1 MSLLSSKKKLPD
13 SLIIALVT
21 LTIFVLID
29 FFAGNTLLS
38 IARHEGKKDSFRIQN
53 NLYHHALQPS
63 YEGPAH
69 WGPFDYWVCTNAS
82 GMKSACNDKNS
93 TEKNFDIA
101 FIGDSFTE
109 GVGVKYEDSFVGM
122 VAKAHPELKIA
133 NLGVVSYSPTIYFKK
148 LEDYLSRGY
157 TFKKVIVF
165 VDIGD
170 IMDEAFYFENAAGNV
185 QMTSEIIH
193 PGIVAFM
200 KRAFKKNLPL
210 TYEAIHYAK
219 IGWLSVS
226 QRGDQSQAVA
236 APSPAALAPATELI
250 APTANTNNLADTAPT
265 FQSASAAV
273 SPTSSA
279 NTPTDSGKLS
289 VSEQATSHKNTTPP
303 IQTKTNKKNIWI
315 YDREYTRSAWTY
327 NLDSSG
333 YGDLGVRKSIEKTI
347 QQMDR
352 VAALLKSHNIKL
364 SVGVYPW
371 PAQLKYDQENSLQ
384 VQIWRKFCQQHHCEN
399 FYDTFPA
406 FFNAIRT
413 TGMDATIYRYYFQ
426 GDMHFGKEGNAL
438 IADMILRD
446 PL

>member
-1 MSLLSSKKKLPD
+1 MSRLSSKKKLPD

-21 LTIFVLID
+21 LIIFVVVD

-38 IARHEGKKDSFRIQN
+38 IARREGKKESFRIQN
-53 NLYHHALQPS
+53 TLYHHALQPS
-63 YEGPAH
+63 YQGPAH

-82 GMKSACNDKNS
+82 GMKSDCKDKNS
-93 TEKNFDIA
+93 AEKNFDIA

-133 NLGVVSYSPTIYFKK
+133 NLGVVSYAPTIYFKK
-148 LEDYLSRGY
+148 LEDYLNRGY
-157 TFKKVIVF
+157 TFRKVIVF

-170 IMDEAFYFENAAGNV
+170 IMDEAFYFENTAGNV

-193 PGIVAFM
+193 PGLIPLM
-200 KRAFKKNLPL
+200 KRTFKKSLPL

-219 IGWLSVS
+219 KGFLSVLE
-226 QRGDQSQAVA
+226 GDDRNHNGSTPAQTTPVTTTIHAAATTNIITHSSSSPQSIS
-236 APSPAALAPATELI
+236 APFNSAPATE
-250 APTANTNNLADTAPT
+250 TATVVVPSATPLQVNSDQNT
-265 FQSASAAV
+265 
-273 SPTSSA
+273 SPS
-279 NTPTDSGKLS
+279 TPTKS
-289 VSEQATSHKNTTPP
+289 KN
-303 IQTKTNKKNIWI
+303 KNVWI

-327 NLDSSG
+327 NLESPG
-333 YGDLGVRKSIEKTI
+333 YGDLGVRRSIDKTI
-347 QQMDR
+347 QQMER

-384 VQIWRKFCQQHHCEN
+384 VQIWKKFCEQQHCEN

-406 FFNAIRT
+406 FFNAVRT
-413 TGMDATIYRYYFQ
+413 TGMDATIYKYYFQ

-438 IADMILRD
+438 IAETILRS

>member
-21 LTIFVLID
+21 LIIFILVD

-53 NLYHHALQPS
+53 TLYHHALQPS

-133 NLGVVSYSPTIYFKK
+133 NLGVVSYAPTIYFKK
-148 LEDYLSRGY
+148 LEDYLNRGY

-193 PGIVAFM
+193 PGLVPFI
-200 KRAFKKNLPL
+200 KRNVKKTLPL
-210 TYEAIHYAK
+210 TYEAIYYAK
-219 IGWLSVS
+219 IGLLSIL
-226 QRGDQSQAVA
+226 QGGGRTEPTTTLAQATPSATTTTATTNTLSLPTPAFHSSPELGTTNPSTDSRTVALTPGTPVQA
-236 APSPAALAPATELI
+236 APENITIPP
-250 APTANTNNLADTAPT
+250 
-265 FQSASAAV
+265 
-273 SPTSSA
+273 
-279 NTPTDSGKLS
+279 TPTK
-289 VSEQATSHKNTTPP
+289 TKN
-303 IQTKTNKKNIWI
+303 KNVWI

-327 NLDSSG
+327 NLDSPG

-347 QQMDR
+347 QQMER

-371 PAQLKYDQENSLQ
+371 PAQLMYDQENSLQ
-384 VQIWRKFCQQHHCEN
+384 VQLWKKFCQQQHCEN
-399 FYDTFPA
+399 FYDAFPA
-406 FFNAIRT
+406 FFNAVRT
-413 TGMDATIYRYYFQ
+413 SGMDATIYQYYFQ
-426 GDMHFGKEGNAL
+426 GDMHFAKEGNAL
-438 IADMILRD
+438 VADTILRGLKKS
-446 PL
+446 P